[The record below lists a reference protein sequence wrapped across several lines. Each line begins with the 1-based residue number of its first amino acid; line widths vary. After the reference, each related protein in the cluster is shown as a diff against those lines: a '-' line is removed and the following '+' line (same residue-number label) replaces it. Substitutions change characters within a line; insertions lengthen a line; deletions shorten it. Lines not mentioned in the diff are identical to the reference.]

1 MMNEKLNKDFLSLGF
16 LKLILSEDH
25 TPEKIN
31 YVQVLKIEPAI
42 ENISLLKN
50 IKFSSIISDQV
61 DSPPTPLNIVTN
73 TESDDSPEN
82 QTIASETIALIYERQ
97 GALSQ
102 AISIY
107 KRLIELEPEKSD
119 YFINRINELEKA
131 LNS

>member
-1 MMNEKLNKDFLSLGF
+1 MMNEKLNKDFLSFGF
-16 LKLILSEDH
+16 LQYILSEDQ

-42 ENISLLKN
+42 ESISIPKN

-61 DSPPTPLNIVTN
+61 DSPPTPINFATNI
-73 TESDDSPEN
+73 ESDISPEN

-102 AISIY
+102 AINIY
-107 KRLIELEPEKSD
+107 RRLIELEPEKSD
-119 YFINRINELEKA
+119 YFINRISELEKA

>member
-1 MMNEKLNKDFLSLGF
+1 MLNKDFLSFGF
-16 LKLILSEDH
+16 LKFILSEDQ

-42 ENISLLKN
+42 ENIFLPKN
-50 IKFSSIISDQV
+50 IKFSSIISDQA
-61 DSPPTPLNIVTN
+61 DSPPTPINFAAI
-73 TESDDSPEN
+73 TESDNSPEN

-102 AISIY
+102 AINIY
-107 KRLIELEPEKSD
+107 RRLIELEPEKSD

-131 LNS
+131 INS